1 MVRIQAKENSSHSS
15 LEREDEMQKREI
27 GLNLDSDSILSDKS
41 TRLIDYRSSQS
52 TALSLM

>member
-27 GLNLDSDSILSDKS
+27 GLNSDSDSILSDKS